1 MLCAAIF
8 PAKID
13 CKTAKGFPR
22 NLSKYW
28 IMWWISDE
36 TSGYG
41 VCGTAYYLTDEGFYG
56 GVPHDGCDPK
66 VLTEK
71 EYEEALKA
79 IDGEEF
85 DENECD
91 DEIIEI
97 VQAGSLGALNISV

>member
-1 MLCAAIF
+1 MAGREKIYLERLSSIDNML
-8 PAKID
+8 
-13 CKTAKGFPR
+13 
-22 NLSKYW
+22 
-28 IMWWISDE
+28 WISDE